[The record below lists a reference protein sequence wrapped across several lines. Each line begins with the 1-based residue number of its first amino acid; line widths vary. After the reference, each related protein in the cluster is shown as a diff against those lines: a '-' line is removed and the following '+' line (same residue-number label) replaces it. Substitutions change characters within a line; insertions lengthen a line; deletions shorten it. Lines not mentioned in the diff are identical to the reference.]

1 MVILKFIKNNCA
13 RHKVAGMSM
22 GVSPIKILIAEFI
35 PAFNKGELAILN
47 GILKSFEILGDV
59 EVAVFSFY
67 PNVDKGRYPPNV
79 KLVNINYN
87 LRLRDLP
94 FNKSKLYVQF
104 AISFAAFQ
112 HFMFMLLYFILRRNA
127 LRVMQKPLWKIYYEY
142 DVYIICTDEVDCV
155 NGSSLRFSPIYICW
169 LAKLLKKPIVFY
181 ANGTNPYTA
190 EIYLWRFHSKKLWR
204 VIAKYLLSIVDLITV
219 REEHTLR
226 FLSSVIGGK
235 RPIYLTADPAFLLSP
250 VNDKEVNDIML
261 REGIEKSKLLIGV
274 SVSYSTLS
282 SFKSKSALS
291 PATRYKSAVEKLA
304 KFLDIMIERYS
315 SKIIFI
321 PHSLEP
327 YDYRDDRKVA
337 FDIYSLM
344 SHKER
349 VKVIVNEYSA
359 EELKGLM
366 GKLDMFISS
375 RVHAAIGAVSMGTPV
390 LVFSSSIDERP
401 YYILGKMCK
410 LDEWI
415 YNVENFDVNE
425 LLLLTD
431 RLLKASNKL
440 REELPMRINYVKDRA
455 MLNGKLLKNLIDSY
469 HLR

>member
-1 MVILKFIKNNCA
+1 
-13 RHKVAGMSM
+13 MSM
-22 GVSPIKILIAEFI
+22 DVSPIKILIAEFI

-67 PNVDKGRYPPNV
+67 PNVDKSRYPPDV
-79 KLVNINYN
+79 KLVDINYN

-104 AISFAAFQ
+104 AIFLAALQ
-112 HFMFMLLYFILRRNA
+112 HFIFMLLYLILRRNA
-127 LRVMQKPLWKIYYEY
+127 LRVMRKPLWKIYYEY
-142 DVYIICTDEVDCV
+142 DIYIICTDEVDCV
-155 NGSSLRFSPIYICW
+155 NGSSLKFSPIYICW

-181 ANGTNPYTA
+181 ANGTNPHTA
-190 EIYLWRFHSKKLWR
+190 EIFIWRFHSKKLWR
-204 VIAKYLLSIVDLITV
+204 VVAKYLLSIVDLITV

-226 FLSSVIGGK
+226 FLSDVIGGK
-235 RPIYLTADPAFLLSP
+235 RPIYLTADPAFLLFP
-250 VNDKEVNDIML
+250 VNDEEVNNIMA
-261 REGIEKSKLLIGV
+261 REGIEKSKLLVGV
-274 SVSYSTLS
+274 AVSYATLS
-282 SFKSKSALS
+282 MFRSKSSLS
-291 PATRYKSAVEKLA
+291 PSIRYKLAVEKLA
-304 KFLDIMIERYS
+304 QFLDIIIERYS
-315 SKIIFI
+315 AKIVFI

-344 SHKER
+344 SYKEN
-349 VKVIVNEYSA
+349 VKLIVNEYSA

-366 GKLDMFISS
+366 GKLDIFISS

-415 YNVENFDVNE
+415 YNVENFSVNE
-425 LLLLTD
+425 FLSLTE
-431 RLLKASNKL
+431 RLLKASYEL
-440 REELPMRINYVKDRA
+440 RKELPMRINYVKERA
-455 MLNGKLLKNLIDSY
+455 MLNGKLLKNLISSY
-469 HLR
+469 YSH